1 MSGKF
6 RCFAVTELF
15 YTKEAPNQEDT
26 PKWAR
31 RWESF
36 VKNKTLEG
44 HTGIVIFGPKQE
56 DRLKIF
62 LNSNVYKIL
71 FQSKKCVNPNYESSP
86 GRNTIVIFEEKK

>member
-15 YTKEAPNQEDT
+15 YIKEDPGQDHI
-26 PKWAR
+26 PKWKR

-44 HTGIVIFGPKQE
+44 FTGVVIFGPNQE
-56 DRLKIF
+56 DFLKIF

-71 FQSKKCVNPNYESSP
+71 FQSKKCVNPNYRSSP
-86 GRNTIVIFEEKK
+86 GRNTIVIFEEK